1 MHLIQEKLRDIA
13 DLRHNSK
20 AILFPDQTTVHNE
33 KSNILTSEQRLQSV
47 RDAIV
52 GAESRYNRTPGSVRL
67 IGVGKVHSADTIRS
81 VIQLGLEDI
90 GESYVQ
96 EAVAKQKLLGDLAVI
111 WHYIGHIQS
120 NKTREIAAS
129 FDWVHSVDRV
139 KIAQRL
145 SAHRPAADAHLNIC
159 LQVNLEQETSK
170 GGLSDKDIDQV
181 ADAVGRLPHLRLR
194 GLMAIPRPSENF
206 DEQRENFRRVRVVFE
221 RLQSRGHALDTLSM
235 GMSSDMEAA
244 IAEGTT
250 MVRIGTALFGPRP
263 KRPNTGV

>member
-1 MHLIQEKLRDIA
+1 M
-13 DLRHNSK
+13 
-20 AILFPDQTTVHNE
+20 
-33 KSNILTSEQRLQSV
+33 QSV

-52 GAESRYNRTPGSVRL
+52 RAESCHNRTPGSVRL
-67 IGVGKVHSADTIRS
+67 IGVGKVHSADTVRS
-81 VIQLGLEDI
+81 VIELGLEDI

-96 EAVAKQKLLGDLAVI
+96 EAVVKQKLLDDLAVT

-120 NKTREIAAS
+120 NKTREIAAI

-145 SAHRPAADAHLNIC
+145 SAHRPADTADLNIC

-170 GGLSDKDIDQV
+170 GGLSDKNIDQV
-181 ADAVGRLPHLRLR
+181 ADEVAQLPRLRLR

-206 DEQRENFRRVRVVFE
+206 DEQREKFRRVRVVFE
-221 RLQSRGHALDTLSM
+221 RLQSRGHTLDTLSM
-235 GMSSDMEAA
+235 GMSGDMEAA

-263 KRPNTGV
+263 KRPDIGV

>member
-1 MHLIQEKLRDIA
+1 MA

-20 AILFPDQTTVHNE
+20 AILFPNQTTVHN
-33 KSNILTSEQRLQSV
+33 KQSNILTFEQRLQSV
-47 RDAIV
+47 RDAIAC
-52 GAESRYNRTPGSVRL
+52 AESRYNRTPGSVRL
-67 IGVGKVHSADTIRS
+67 IGVGKVHSAETVRS
-81 VIQLGLEDI
+81 MIELGLEDI

-96 EAVAKQKLLGDLAVI
+96 EAVAKHELMADLAVT

-120 NKTREIAAS
+120 NKTREIAGS

-145 SAHRPAADAHLNIC
+145 SAHRPAENANLNIC

-170 GGLSDKDIDQV
+170 GGLNDKDIDQA
-181 ADAVGRLPHLRLR
+181 ADEVGRLPRLRLR

-206 DEQRENFRRVRVVFE
+206 DEQREQFRQVRVVFD
-221 RLQSRGHALDTLSM
+221 RLQSQGHTLDTLSM
-235 GMSSDMEAA
+235 GMSGDMEAA

-263 KRPNTGV
+263 KRPNIGV